1 MNFLF
6 CFVLFFL
13 NVTKSFYRESGG
25 GVGLGAFP
33 GDAPFAQV
41 DGVVFTVLEE
51 EQRTKQHL
59 YSLTVRPP
67 TGRFS
72 TGAF

>member
-1 MNFLF
+1 M
-6 CFVLFFL
+6 
-13 NVTKSFYRESGG
+13 
-25 GVGLGAFP
+25 GAFP